1 MSKFDLETRK
11 KLYNE
16 TKNIIT
22 TYFIKTS
29 DDDMDIYDIEFDD
42 YSDFFEAIKLNY
54 DIVKLLELK
63 ELLYKISNQLARDI
77 KIEDTDVVNS
87 IKGRLNIRKYIRTE
101 YLNVHTKKYF
111 PCRVLKEDYNIIEN
125 MFLLL
130 IVQYAFKLI
139 NDISI
144 SDKDFIKEFYSS
156 DHWEKLVKLKKEL
169 FKLLHSGDF
178 KLFVEESM
186 KIDKNNCI
194 KLINK
199 ILPVVEQKV
208 RRRESN
214 PKTYGEIVKWWH
226 SLNSKID
233 DLDRLPLLLYNSSFD
248 DKLFELWILEQIK
261 NSFITDF
268 GMNIET
274 VALTNGYNAE
284 GTNPLWKRKR
294 THIYQLKYVNHNV
307 AKNIKIYF
315 QKSTKLMWDDDNKP
329 KWIQISSDNE
339 ENIEYLRGNLDIVIT
354 CDDCQNFDPVLIDAK
369 NIYYKIN
376 NKKIEYINPTVSD
389 KVYKMVGYLDNFN
402 KKVKKHNKALGVI
415 IFKNRELSMNKEK
428 EYVSDMKDSF
438 MNIFTVNPNENV
450 VDFSQLT
457 KYILNNF
464 GLLADRLKTYNNLKS
479 YFVDMLE
486 SKNESE
492 IDSKIQVIFEHVSN
506 SINIL
511 TRGKEDD
518 IATFQEFL
526 EFNIFGQD
534 IWNSFELDTKKFLSQ
549 SEFLLT
555 SLKQCSGLEYSMFAI
570 NLAKAIENEV
580 HIKFI
585 DDLRNYLL
593 SRGIRNHEYFVI
605 DNIVKNK
612 HLAIGQIA
620 KCLKGRLDRLII
632 DYINTKTNDKNKKD
646 FYMGKLNLIGNKLEK
661 FSRLRN
667 LIAHKDGIT
676 FNEFSDIRNQ
686 VLGIGLE
693 KSLLTMVFEIEQMN
707 KGNYNFM

>member
-1 MSKFDLETRK
+1 MSKFDIEIRK

-29 DDDMDIYDIEFDD
+29 DVDMELYNIEFDD

-54 DIVKLLELK
+54 NIVKLLELK
-63 ELLYKISNQLARDI
+63 ELLYKISNQLRRDI
-77 KIEDTDVVNS
+77 KIEDINVVNS
-87 IKGRLNIRKYIRTE
+87 IRGRLNIRKYIRTE

-125 MFLLL
+125 KFLLL

-156 DHWEKLVKLKKEL
+156 GHWDKLVKLKKEL

-178 KLFVEESM
+178 KLLIEENM
-186 KIDKNNCI
+186 EIGKNNCVN
-194 KLINK
+194 LINK

-208 RRRESN
+208 RRREVD
-214 PKTYGEIVKWWH
+214 PKTYGEIIKWWY
-226 SLNSKID
+226 SLNSKIYN
-233 DLDRLPLLLYNSSFD
+233 LDSLPLLLYNSSFD

-274 VALTNGYNAE
+274 VTLTNGYTTE
-284 GTNPLWKRKR
+284 GINPLWKRKR
-294 THIYQLKYVNHNV
+294 THIYQLKYVNDNV

-315 QKSTKLMWDDDNKP
+315 QKSTELMWDDDNKP
-329 KWIQISSDNE
+329 KWIYISSDNE
-339 ENIEYLRGNLDIVIT
+339 ENIKYLRGNLDIVIT
-354 CDDCQNFDPVLIDAK
+354 CDDCENFDPVLIDAK

-376 NKKIEYINPTVSD
+376 NNKREYINPTVSD

-402 KKVKKHNKALGVI
+402 KKAKKHNKGLGI
-415 IFKNRELSMNKEK
+415 IVFKNRESSVNKEK

-438 MNIFTVNPNENV
+438 INIFTVNPNANI

-457 KYILNNF
+457 KYILNHF

-479 YFVDMLE
+479 SFVDMLE

-492 IDSKIQVIFEHVSN
+492 IDSKIQVLFEHVSN

-518 IATFQEFL
+518 ITKFQEFL

-534 IWNSFELDTKKFLSQ
+534 IWNNFELETKKFLSQ

-555 SLKQCSGLEYSMFAI
+555 SLKQCSNLEYSMFAI
-570 NLAKAIENEV
+570 NLAKAVENEV

-593 SRGIRNHEYFVI
+593 SRGIRNHRYFVI
-605 DNIVKNK
+605 DNIVKDK
-612 HLAIGQIA
+612 HLAIGQIG
-620 KCLKGRLDRLII
+620 KCLNGRLDRVII
-632 DYINTKTNDKNKKD
+632 DYIDTKTNSKDEKD
-646 FYMGKLNLIGNKLEK
+646 FYIEKLNLIGRKLEE
-661 FSRLRN
+661 FSKLRN
-667 LIAHKDGIT
+667 FVAHKEGIT
-676 FNEFSDIRNQ
+676 FRIFCDIRNQ

-693 KSLLTMVFEIEQMN
+693 QSLLKLIYEIYIINN
-707 KGNYNFM
+707 KTNI